1 MSKRSK
7 LKEQLYRIIFESDT
21 RNGKTFDLVLLVL
34 IVLSIV
40 LVMLES
46 VESIKSRTGNWL
58 LMLEWIITILFT
70 AEYLLRIYVSP
81 KVRSYVFS
89 LMGIIDLLAI
99 LPTYLAF
106 GVASAHTLIIVRAFR
121 LLRVFRILKLY
132 HVLRAGNMLVLA
144 LRKSALKIFIFMLF
158 VLIMVV
164 LLGTI
169 MYVIEGGENGF
180 TNIPVSIYW
189 AIITLTTVGYGDIV
203 PVSALGKFVSSFIML
218 LGYSIIAIPTGIV
231 SVEMSRTFN
240 NSDQPKNS
248 CPSCMEENHLP
259 KSRYCHRCGT
269 ALNPKQSGH

>member
-1 MSKRSK
+1 MAKRSK
-7 LKEQLYRIIFESDT
+7 FKEQLYRIIFESDT
-21 RNGKTFDLVLLVL
+21 RSGKTFDLVLLVL

-46 VESIKSRTGNWL
+46 VESINSRTGNWL
-58 LMLEWIITILFT
+58 LILEWVITLLFT
-70 AEYLLRIYVSP
+70 MEYLLRIYVSP

-89 LMGIIDLLAI
+89 FMGIIDLLAI

-106 GVASAHTLIIVRAFR
+106 GVASAHALIIVRAFR

-180 TNIPVSIYW
+180 SNIPVSIYW

-231 SVEMSRTFN
+231 SVEMSRTFIS
-240 NSDQPKNS
+240 SDQPKRS
-248 CPSCMEENHLP
+248 CPACKEEDHLP
-259 KSRYCHRCGT
+259 QSLYCHKCGT
-269 ALNPKQSGH
+269 ALNPKQ